1 MFIPKTQSRIET
13 PKVSKTNSKFS
24 SEEKQSLEPNSLEE
38 RVSGFLKTSKY
49 MYKQLDL
56 VRQKIDECDEGSSAI
71 DNLKMTISPDAA
83 TLISQGDSLV
93 LETHGKNAVLSEEV
107 VNTQQLLREKFKSIQ
122 MACLAKNSSVIDAAV
137 FTKTQNIQ
145 PENSYIPR
153 QKSIYEK
160 KFSVPELKSNLSSF
174 DIEEISRGVL
184 KRVTDLIQKPMNLTS
199 EVELTNRIYEIR
211 VSFTKFFFINEIN
224 F

>member
-1 MFIPKTQSRIET
+1 M
-13 PKVSKTNSKFS
+13 
-24 SEEKQSLEPNSLEE
+24 EE

-56 VRQKIDECDEGSSAI
+56 VCQKIDECDEGSSAI

-93 LETHGKNAVLSEEV
+93 LETHGKNTILSEEV
-107 VNTQQLLREKFKSIQ
+107 IETQKVLREKFKNIQ

-160 KFSVPELKSNLSSF
+160 KFSIPELKSNLSSF

-184 KRVTDLIQKPMNLTS
+184 KRVNDLIQKPMNLTC

-211 VSFTKFFFINEIN
+211 VSFYHSEVSPYTQPIGKLQFWAIFF
-224 F
+224 